1 MAQPTDDKVKKI
13 YTALS
18 QGGNNLGT
26 EEQFRAALADEG
38 KRKKI
43 FDALSAKNNLGTYE
57 QFSGAVSSIPS
68 PKQVPQ
74 QTMKVPSP
82 SIMQG
87 IQQGMSGAGEL
98 IPSQIPISP
107 ETSTSQLVGSTSES
121 VISPLVTTKPEE
133 TTTNWFDL
141 NKYKSTPAQKRDEA
155 IMNRVA
161 TTGMSPGLSLSDAE
175 KVGYTAQR
183 QQDLEEEL
191 ADITKYKFDPELGV
205 VPIYGREGVF
215 GDVKEAPEKDFKSGI
230 DWLDKAIKQRKSDD
244 IAMQKRISSSTIDE
258 ETQEGVYTEVPDWE
272 AKGIIKNKYGFMANK
287 KIKGEKYY
295 EAPSSN
301 TYDESLS
308 FKSKGNTEDY
318 LPLARGIDF
327 WSETRK
333 IGSQQGYIDKTFSVL
348 GTNVLRGNSLPQEM
362 SKVFSDYETQLKR
375 NDPNTYKDIVAISN
389 LSGKSFDLYD
399 VYYYDNRANGWRVNP
414 EFQSVKNLIQTD
426 PNKAVSGRD
435 KKIVIGVPSEDAQI
449 GYIQKALE
457 HQDKLINADF
467 NARTNNGKIN
477 PKYEDGSTA
486 LSRYKDAK
494 RELKRISNQI
504 TGNSAYFEKIDA
516 NQRQYE
522 KALEEQKMAD
532 ETYEQFYKEMPVMA
546 SIYYNV
552 SDPLLRTATSIP
564 RKLFAIPSALGID
577 LPEFE
582 SKVQE
587 GREFEKNISGLKPTE
602 LQKSI
607 FERPL
612 NIIPN
617 AVQMIADI
625 YLMGAGGRVLEG
637 LGMATRPAMFTSAY
651 LNSYSDIEQSTYDQ
665 LKAAG
670 LSESKAK
677 EASHWNGVFGG
688 LFGAGFESISPG
700 MERLIAGAA
709 KKEVTEELIKGLA
722 KGESIMDVFGRVG
735 KSYLK
740 ELPKEQA
747 EELLTMFSEKMLN
760 AKTNYDLGGDYLD
773 ADIHAEE
780 IGETMI
786 MTAIPGAFAEMRN
799 FKTPNGIQR
808 AALFEALSDE
818 KNFIKSMNSAL
829 EKGMITDEQAKEM
842 IKDIEELKS
851 VVKGTPE
858 LDIKSEKGMDLIMN
872 LYKKKKIKEADKG
885 VYVDEKFAA
894 AKEQKTNEKLAEID
908 AEIDDII
915 ATTEEPKEGK
925 RRETSFV
932 DTETG
937 EAGFRTGEEAATKF
951 TTQET
956 EAGGERKVKQAMV
969 RSINELKA
977 EIELMKQGKK
987 NPETDAKIAEFEKE
1001 IALQEK
1007 MGISPDKGRLEDVEE
1022 VDAEQEIPLTDV
1034 KKYETPSANYEAS
1047 LTETKNKGQKLDEK
1061 SDENISGVKV
1071 ISVND
1076 REGRMVV
1083 EVEYP
1088 NGETQL
1094 FYKSMSGTSGKGQ
1107 GEWYPLSGFTS
1118 DAGQGVP
1125 EGWFIKDK
1133 GVYDRYGSKTFQGTS
1148 DFLSATEENNFQRE
1162 QSTPQAEVKAEIKTP
1177 QITITNN
1184 PNKER
1189 EFKLDD
1195 KFYSEKEFTQALDKP
1210 EIVKSINDGTMV
1222 VSVNNPSPE
1231 IQTKLETLKTKPNVK
1246 EQTKTSQEAG
1256 KEGILTTPSAE
1267 TKTVKIEDL
1276 GKESQADFSKGIV
1289 VTGFHATP
1297 TGEIETGKELGIHI
1311 GTEQASSEKQAGR
1324 NDDKGKVESVSVTV
1338 KNPLEMRDMDGGW
1351 SFMETARAL
1360 LDKNNLGIT
1369 KEWVKE
1375 IRDNESLTEKERQ
1388 QKLIDKIKEAGYDG
1402 IIYKNEVEDKGK
1414 MSVIAFDK
1422 SQIKTEPNAKTVRS
1436 DERQIPEGR
1445 TLEETGADKSS
1456 QDLQQPAS
1464 EKPSDKKEQVEADIE
1479 KESQEEKD
1487 KITPTPP
1494 ETVFTNPKT
1503 PQEKAEAKK
1512 EEEKTISEKTK
1523 EFNKELTELSDPKF
1537 LNSKDRKGEYSNKY
1551 NNLEKK
1557 LPDGYRLFTVD
1568 GKVVIEK
1575 ENRNKTTL
1583 DTNSIHQQPAAY
1595 KVGEKV
1601 IINNGK
1607 NKTGSVIT
1615 KVDKNGKILEAKETY
1630 DDEKTGAIIEKPG
1643 GDQLVYNGVILSEK
1657 QKQQHKEIDNKAN
1670 AKKIDLENKIK
1681 AEEKAKDLAAGITPL
1696 SNEESTTKALTEV
1709 AKDSPRKMAE
1719 LSKLETD
1726 NRESLNNEISQAE
1739 QELEALVEGKNEV
1752 NESMPEAIVLANL
1765 PKINYN
1771 SALRE
1776 TTGSRTRSGNDI
1788 SPSLVSKT
1796 GGLSVE
1802 GAAEYIWE
1810 DHFSERNDVDVQ
1822 DIRNMIIDILLQGKD
1837 AYKRSLVNQNDIS
1850 DLKKTIKDKK
1860 AQITPEYISY
1870 AYHKAKKNNNNPD
1883 LVKAVEELL
1892 TPKPEK
1898 KTAEKKA
1905 AEKKIKQATKT
1916 IADKIRGLKT
1926 VKNIDDAFGGFQS
1939 GNLLTVFK
1947 DGLLEIIAS
1956 TIEAGGS
1963 VAQAVANAMDYM
1975 KDSEWYKAI
1984 NEESQAK
1991 AEASLPK
1998 IIEDIYNEYDKKQKQ
2013 ETGDEDG
2020 KQRKFA
2026 GQVINDSEIR
2036 PEVKDAMKEKEYE
2049 SIPNDVT
2056 IAEADQ
2062 FIKDNSVEEVSE
2074 AILDMDNNMSFRVRA
2089 VVGMQLI
2096 KQLNDKAQKEKD
2108 PDKKNEYYDK
2118 AAEIADALAKKGTEM
2133 GQGIQAFS
2141 LWSAT
2146 TVEGMMR
2153 TSQRAVNGSK
2163 KKVDKE
2169 TKATRSAVKKNY
2181 NKAVKKS
2188 ADEAV
2193 KNATQKATS
2202 KTKTFGM
2209 TRDEI
2214 KKKKEDALKKFKDA
2228 TKGKSLTSGGLN
2240 KEAIEAAGE
2249 YGYYLFVDGVRKF
2262 KDWVSSMKKATGLD
2276 NNALTDIWNG
2286 QVVNNGK
2293 TLAQLSTAND
2303 LSDIVFTHYTNP
2315 GKTTLAEKVQKELG
2329 LDEKEANV
2337 IAKEIE
2343 TEYEKISKK
2352 EIAKQIGKNLPPGTR
2367 RTRKAINKLKKS
2379 EEPLTD
2385 EVIKEAFYD
2394 SYGIKDA
2401 KDIPAET
2408 MDEIMELDKQRQAAP
2423 QNSFLR
2429 NNITV
2434 QMLGKMNQASGIPWS
2449 DVVWGM
2455 WYANVLSGQ
2464 ETQILNMTSNAQ
2476 NLLLELGVSAIEQAI
2491 IQRDPRSVWEGFKS
2505 IISGLTKGLTEA
2517 QAIFSEGVSA
2527 ANADAMNLEAKPALE
2542 NVKIGKYHKYVP
2554 RFMAAIDAI
2563 GYTASQNM
2571 MAYEVARDM
2580 AKEEGLTG
2588 EELNERA
2595 NELAGNDQQSFDD
2608 ASVQAQSDVDAVYDA
2623 QGKKKE
2629 GYAYRRDI
2637 RRRRNEILFQS
2648 MPADVQEKSMN
2659 FGRFTTYNY
2668 TPKGW
2673 IGAVA
2678 QTLTGLNRLIPPFR
2692 LVVPFIRVVA
2702 NVLNQ
2707 QLDYSPY
2714 GYLRGAG
2721 WNASSW
2727 TEKLG
2732 AGTST
2737 RQNETSKER
2746 NREYVKATIGTALM
2760 VSAYMLASMGDDE
2773 EDPEFE
2779 ITGKGPADFNK
2790 KNQLIAQGWKPYS
2803 VKVGNKYISYQYSPI
2818 GLTLSFI
2825 GNWRD
2830 NEKYK
2835 DLASKDFLTKSVYAL
2850 KSSAS
2855 GIMDMSFLTGMSGFM
2870 EALTSSADP
2879 EKAVE
2884 NFMKST
2890 VRTATSFVIPNLF
2903 KQSDNIYR
2911 DNTVYNTTDL
2921 TSYILA
2927 DIPVVRSFS
2936 GLKPKLNSLG
2946 EPIQKDAST
2955 FRRFISTKNESQ
2967 AWKLLSDKRIFIPGS
2982 KPGTKD
2988 FKGVAMSDDEYYT
3001 FIQKSGK
3008 GIKEFLIENEEKIR
3022 EMDNSEAQ
3030 KYVSKKVA
3038 KIRKRTKIQ
3047 MYKEQNSEDSQD
3059 FDFDIE

>member
-1 MAQPTDDKVKKI
+1 MAEPTDDKVKKI
-13 YTALS
+13 YTTLS

-26 EEQFRAALADEG
+26 EEQFRTALADEG

-43 FDALSAKNNLGTYE
+43 FDALSVENNLGTYE
-57 QFSGAVSSIPS
+57 QFSTAVSSVPP

-82 SIMQG
+82 SMMQG
-87 IQQGMSGAGEL
+87 IQQGMSGAAGL
-98 IPSQIPISP
+98 IPSPTAISP
-107 ETSTSQLVGSTSES
+107 ETSTSQLVGSTSVSET
-121 VISPLVTTKPEE
+121 SPLGTTSVDRKTDGGLFGKFREFAMQQPEEKTSPLGTTKPGDA
-133 TTTNWFDL
+133 TTEFIDSVSESFSL
-141 NKYKSTPAQKRDEA
+141 DKYKSTPAQKLDNA
-155 IMNRVA
+155 VMNRVA
-161 TTGMSPGLSLSDAE
+161 TTGITPGLPLADAE
-175 KVGYTAQR
+175 KVGFAPA
-183 QQDLEEEL
+183 DEEEL
-191 ADITKYKFDPELGV
+191 TDVSKYKFDPDTGV
-205 VPIYGREGVF
+205 VPTYGKEGVF
-215 GDVKEAPEKDFKSGI
+215 GDVKEAPEKDFKTGN
-230 DWLDKAIKQRKSDD
+230 DWLDKAVKQRESDD
-244 IAMQKRISSSTIDE
+244 IAMNKRISSSAIDE
-258 ETQEGVYTEVPDWE
+258 ETQEVVYTEVPTWE
-272 AKGIIKNKYGFMANK
+272 SKGIMKNRLGFMSIAK
-287 KIKGEKYY
+287 EKGEKYY

-308 FKSKGNTEDY
+308 FMSRGDAESY

-327 WSETRK
+327 WSETK
-333 IGSQQGYIDKTFSVL
+333 KNASQQGYVDKKFSVL
-348 GTNVLRGNSLPQEM
+348 GTNVLRGNKLPQEM

-375 NDPNTYKDIVAISN
+375 NSPDKYKEIIAISN
-389 LSGKSFDLYD
+389 FSGKSFDLYD
-399 VYYYDNRANGWRVNP
+399 VYYYSNEANAWRVNP
-414 EFQSVKNLIQTD
+414 EFQSVKHLIQTNPED
-426 PNKAVSGRD
+426 AKARNG
-435 KKIVIGVPSEDAQI
+435 KIVIGVSSEDEQI
-449 GYIQKALE
+449 NYIQEALQ

-467 NARTNNGKIN
+467 NARTNNGKTN
-477 PKYEDGSTA
+477 PKYEDGTTA
-486 LSRYKDAK
+486 FSRYKDSK
-494 RELKRISNQI
+494 RELKRISNQV
-504 TGNSAYFEKIDA
+504 TGYSGYHDRISA

-522 KALEEQKMAD
+522 KALEEQKMSD

-552 SDPLLRTATSIP
+552 SDPLIRTMTSIP
-564 RKLFAIPSALGID
+564 RKLFAVPSALGID
-577 LPEFE
+577 IPEFE
-582 SKVQE
+582 AKVQE
-587 GREFEKNISGLKPTE
+587 AKKFEKSVSGLKPTE

-625 YLMGAGGRVLEG
+625 YLMGKGGRILEG
-637 LGMATRPAMFTSAY
+637 AGMATRPAMFTSAY
-651 LNSYSDIEQSTYDQ
+651 LNSYSDIEQSTYNQ

-677 EASHWNGVFGG
+677 EVSHWNGVFGG
-688 LFGAGFESISPG
+688 LFGAGFEGIFPG
-700 MERLIAGAA
+700 MERLISGAA
-709 KKEVTEELIKGLA
+709 KKQVTEELIKGLA
-722 KGESIMDVFGRVG
+722 KGESIMEVFGRVG

-747 EELLTMFSEKMLN
+747 EELLTMFAEKMVN

-773 ADIHAEE
+773 ADIHAAE

-786 MTAIPGAFAEMRN
+786 MTALPGAFAEMRS
-799 FKTPNGIQR
+799 FKTPNGIQK

-818 KNFIKSMNSAL
+818 KNFTKSMNSAL
-829 EKGMITDEQAKEM
+829 EKGDITPEQVKEM
-842 IKDIEELKS
+842 TKDIEELRS
-851 VVKGTPE
+851 VVKGTPN

-872 LYKKKKIKEADKG
+872 IYKKKKIKEADKD

-908 AEIDDII
+908 ADIDEII
-915 ATTEEPKEGK
+915 ATPEESKEG
-925 RRETSFV
+925 RLRDVSFV
-932 DTETG
+932 NLSTGESGIKPKTGKELVPNTTVVSEIPEENAIDVTEVFEQNPVLDKPEFKDEASRQKFAEDNQENIVTETVSVSDIIPTQTKLDKTKTGGEGKPLLVRTDEGLFALDGHHKLAEQVNSGNKEVEVDIIDLTTKEAKGAEAVTIVDALKDVESTAKALEGKTLLELKTAIGQENDVDIFSNRRPDEKMIAEEYHKVKLDGTDPELVKVVEKLLVKPKTEQNVKEQTKTETG
-937 EAGFRTGEEAATKF
+937 K
-951 TTQET
+951 
-956 EAGGERKVKQAMV
+956 
-969 RSINELKA
+969 
-977 EIELMKQGKK
+977 
-987 NPETDAKIAEFEKE
+987 ETDVLKE
-1001 IALQEK
+1001 
-1007 MGISPDKGRLEDVEE
+1007 
-1022 VDAEQEIPLTDV
+1022 TDT
-1034 KKYETPSANYEAS
+1034 KKYEVSPDTMFDELDSVKE
-1047 LTETKNKGQKLDEK
+1047 KGQTLDK
-1061 SDENISGVKV
+1061 DSDKNISEAKV
-1071 ISVND
+1071 ISIND
-1076 REGRMVV
+1076 REGRMVA

-1088 NGETQL
+1088 DGTTQL
-1094 FYKSMSGTSGKGQ
+1094 FYKSMSGTSGKQQ
-1107 GEWYPLSGFTS
+1107 GEWYPLAGFTNK
-1118 DAGQGVP
+1118 AGAGYP
-1125 EGWFIKDK
+1125 EGYFIKDK
-1133 GVYDRYGSKTFQGTS
+1133 EVYDKYGSKTFQGTS

-1162 QSTPQAEVKAEIKTP
+1162 P
-1177 QITITNN
+1177 
-1184 PNKER
+1184 
-1189 EFKLDD
+1189 
-1195 KFYSEKEFTQALDKP
+1195 
-1210 EIVKSINDGTMV
+1210 
-1222 VSVNNPSPE
+1222 
-1231 IQTKLETLKTKPNVK
+1231 LKT
-1246 EQTKTSQEAG
+1246 
-1256 KEGILTTPSAE
+1256 
-1267 TKTVKIEDL
+1267 
-1276 GKESQADFSKGIV
+1276 ES
-1289 VTGFHATP
+1289 
-1297 TGEIETGKELGIHI
+1297 
-1311 GTEQASSEKQAGR
+1311 
-1324 NDDKGKVESVSVTV
+1324 
-1338 KNPLEMRDMDGGW
+1338 
-1351 SFMETARAL
+1351 
-1360 LDKNNLGIT
+1360 
-1369 KEWVKE
+1369 
-1375 IRDNESLTEKERQ
+1375 
-1388 QKLIDKIKEAGYDG
+1388 
-1402 IIYKNEVEDKGK
+1402 
-1414 MSVIAFDK
+1414 
-1422 SQIKTEPNAKTVRS
+1422 NAKTVRS
-1436 DERQIPEGR
+1436 NEGQVPEGR
-1445 TLEETGADKSS
+1445 TTQEPSPNEGG
-1456 QDLQQPAS
+1456 QNLQQPTP
-1464 EKPSDKKEQVEADIE
+1464 EKPGDKKEQVEADIE

-1487 KITPTPP
+1487 KITPTPA

-1503 PQEKAEAKK
+1503 PQEKAEAKN

-1537 LNSKDRKGEYSNKY
+1537 LNSKDRKVEYSNKY

-1630 DDEKTGAIIEKPG
+1630 DDKKTGAIIEKPG

-1657 QKQQHKEIDNKAN
+1657 QKQKHKEIDNKAD

-1709 AKDSPRKMAE
+1709 AKGSPRKMAE

-1726 NRESLNNEISQAE
+1726 NREALSNEIADLE
-1739 QELEALVEGKNEV
+1739 MELESLAEGKGEV
-1752 NESMPEAIVLANL
+1752 LENKPEAIVVANL
-1765 PKINYN
+1765 PKINYD
-1771 SALRE
+1771 SALKE
-1776 TTGSRTRSGNDI
+1776 TVGARTRSGDDI

-1796 GGLSVE
+1796 GGVTVDE
-1802 GAAEYIWE
+1802 AAHKIWE
-1810 DHFSERNDVDVQ
+1810 EYFAEEGIYDTQ
-1822 DIRNMIIDILLQGKD
+1822 DIRAMVIDILMQGKD
-1837 AYKRSLVNQNDIS
+1837 AYKRSLVSQDDI
-1850 DLKKTIKDKK
+1850 TNIKNELRDKK

-1870 AYHKAKKNNNNPD
+1870 AYHKAKKNGNNPD

-1947 DGLLEIIAS
+1947 DGLLETIAS
-1956 TIEAGGS
+1956 TIQAGGS
-1963 VAQAVANAMDYM
+1963 IAQAVANAMDYM
-1975 KDSEWYKAI
+1975 KDSAWYKAI

-1998 IIEDIYNEYDKKQKQ
+1998 IVEDIYNEYDKKQKQ

-2108 PDKKNEYYDK
+2108 LDKKNEYYDK

-2169 TKATRSAVKKNY
+2169 TKGTRAAVKKNY

-2262 KDWVSSMKKATGLD
+2262 KDWASSMKKATGLD

-2385 EVIKEAFYD
+2385 EVIKEAFYG

-2464 ETQILNMTSNAQ
+2464 ETQLLNMTSNAQ
-2476 NLLLELGVSAIEQAI
+2476 NLALEFSVSAIEQGI

-2505 IISGLTKGLTEA
+2505 IFSGLTKGLTEA
-2517 QAIFSEGVSA
+2517 QAIFTEGMSA

-2563 GYTASQNM
+2563 GYTGAQNM

-2580 AKEEGLTG
+2580 AKEEGLKG

-2595 NELAGNDQQSFDD
+2595 NELAGRDQQQYND
-2608 ASVQAQSDVDAVYDA
+2608 AAIQAQSDVDAVYDA

-2629 GYAYRRDI
+2629 GYAYRRDVG
-2637 RRRRNEILFQS
+2637 RRRNEILFQS

-2659 FGRFTTYNY
+2659 FGRFATYNY

-2678 QTLTGLNRLIPPFR
+2678 QALTGLNRLIPPFR

-2714 GYLRGAG
+2714 GYLRAKG

-2746 NREYVKATIGTALM
+2746 NREYIKATIGTTLM
-2760 VSAYMLASMGDDE
+2760 VSFYMLAAMHDDE
-2773 EDPEFE
+2773 EDPVFDV
-2779 ITGKGPADFNK
+2779 TGKGPADFNK

-2818 GLTLSFI
+2818 GFGLSFV

-2830 NEKYK
+2830 NEKFQ
-2835 DLASKDFLTKSVYAL
+2835 DLASKNYFIKSVYAM

-2855 GIMDMSFLTGMSGFM
+2855 GVMDMSFLTGMAGFM
-2870 EALTSSADP
+2870 EALTSAADP
-2879 EKAVE
+2879 EKAVD
-2884 NFMKST
+2884 NFMKATS
-2890 VRTATSFVIPNLF
+2890 RTATSFVIPNLF

-2936 GLKPKLNSLG
+2936 GLKPKLNNLG

-2955 FRRFISTKNESQ
+2955 FRRFVSTKNESQ
-2967 AWKLLSDKRIFIPGS
+2967 AWKLLADKRIFLPGT
-2982 KPGTKD
+2982 KPGAKD
-2988 FKGVAMSDDEYYT
+2988 FKGEPMSEEEFYT
-3001 FIQKSGK
+3001 FVQRSGTAT
-3008 GIKEFLIENEEKIR
+3008 KEFLIENEEKIR

-3030 KYVSKKVA
+3030 EYVSKKVA

-3047 MYKEQNSEDSQD
+3047 MYKEEKSEDSQD